1 MAGTQITGLTE
12 LNKRFKELDTNLSK
26 KVSFKMVS
34 SGAAII
40 KKEAKRIALS
50 KGLRK
55 SGALINNIVIKREKN
70 PPPYTIQYNIGVRH
84 GKALGKKAVKT
95 VAYSKRS
102 GKAYTKRENDPYYW
116 SFVELGHKTVARFN
130 GQSGGGITS
139 FMTTLRNGQ
148 RVRRKR
154 EYKNASITGR
164 RRSSNGFVAAKP
176 FIQPSLVNKQQ
187 EAINQMGKVLDK
199 ELLKANQ

>member
-1 MAGTQITGLTE
+1 MAGTAVTGIAELTQ
-12 LNKRFKELDTNLSK
+12 KFKTLDNNLSK
-26 KVSFKMVS
+26 KVGFKMVA
-34 SGAAII
+34 SGAGII

-50 KGLRK
+50 KGLRRT
-55 SGALINNIVIKREKN
+55 GATINNIVIKREKS
-70 PPPYTIQYNIGVRH
+70 PPPYTIQYNVGVRH

-95 VAYSKRS
+95 VTYSKRS

-116 SFVELGHKTVARFN
+116 SFLEFGHKTVARFN

-154 EYKNASITGR
+154 EYKNSSITGR

-176 FIQPSLVNKQQ
+176 FIQPSLENKQQ